1 MHIYVHMRI
10 FIRSLCLLKLLR
22 LLLFSL
28 LLQSCLAANGGER
41 QYVWLGSHVVRRVH
55 KAAAG
60 ETQGAQVQCIGGV
73 DNGAASP
80 GVLAMAGHQAASV
93 AGSKSHHLY
102 GVIAKHSHNGDSDGA
117 WSTGCREGVLLLKI
131 AVLLLFIACD
141 CIGWTLDNSFGL
153 MTVLRVMNSCVSV
166 WFGIYVHAQH
176 LNAAFWPIRC
186 DVRFCLHWDV
196 CSVESWVAT

>member
-1 MHIYVHMRI
+1 MRI
-10 FIRSLCLLKLLR
+10 FIHPLCLLKLLR

-28 LLQSCLAANGGER
+28 LLQSCLAANGGEH
-41 QYVWLGSHVVRRVH
+41 QYVWLGSHVVWRVH

-102 GVIAKHSHNGDSDGA
+102 GVIAKHSHHGDSDGA
-117 WSTGCREGVLLLKI
+117 WSTGCREGALLLKI
-131 AVLLLFIACD
+131 AVLLLFIACYCA

-153 MTVLRVMNSCVSV
+153 MKVQLVLRVMNEGGRVVTETSELLWNVV
-166 WFGIYVHAQH
+166 
-176 LNAAFWPIRC
+176 
-186 DVRFCLHWDV
+186 
-196 CSVESWVAT
+196 